1 MLELAFTDPL
11 ADSHSAA
18 PDALGQSPT
27 AGSTANKGSASS
39 IPTIVMVL
47 RFPCRLNGSFQGV
60 SADQGPIVIRLEL
73 PPFRHCW
80 AQRQPSKWV
89 LLASCRS
96 CRIRL
101 GQVLHEKGAD
111 LRFRICRRR
120 PVVFVTVTERLNPG
134 VKLSDIKCVIGSR
147 IDG

>member
-1 MLELAFTDPL
+1 MTVNGAMQPV
-11 ADSHSAA
+11 
-18 PDALGQSPT
+18 
-27 AGSTANKGSASS
+27 AGDTE
-39 IPTIVMVL
+39 VWVRM
-47 RFPCRLNGSFQGV
+47 
-60 SADQGPIVIRLEL
+60 

-120 PVVFVTVTERLNPG
+120 PVVFVTVTERLNPR